1 MGRGPAAGCAA
12 WTRAEAREPPHPAA
26 GEGIR
31 SPVGAGGG
39 LVPGDGPECASGAG
53 LGGAVRG
60 PARGRS
66 GSVPGPGARRQ
77 RSNERASR
85 RNEEPY
91 EGSVYRQAD
100 DYDHGMPPYD
110 PSTFPPFAVTVD
122 LVVLTVRRHALC
134 ALVVRRGETPFQ
146 GRWALPGGF
155 VKADEDLGAAAAR
168 ELAEETGLCAQDP
181 AAPAIGNGA
190 HLEQLATYGDPER
203 DPRMRVVSVAHLA
216 LAPDLPAP
224 RAGGDANSA
233 RWAPVEDLLGPDGG
247 YGRDGEHQAP
257 LAFDHAKILADGVE
271 RARSK
276 IEYSSL
282 ATAFCPP
289 AFTVGELRRVYEAV
303 WGVVLDP
310 RNFHRK
316 VTGTPGFLVPA
327 GGTTTRQGG
336 RPAQLFRSGAATVLN
351 PPMLRP
357 EV

>member
-1 MGRGPAAGCAA
+1 M
-12 WTRAEAREPPHPAA
+12 
-26 GEGIR
+26 
-31 SPVGAGGG
+31 S
-39 LVPGDGPECASGAG
+39 
-53 LGGAVRG
+53 
-60 PARGRS
+60 
-66 GSVPGPGARRQ
+66 
-77 RSNERASR
+77 
-85 RNEEPY
+85 
-91 EGSVYRQAD
+91 
-100 DYDHGMPPYD
+100 PYD
-110 PSTFPPFAVTVD
+110 PSAFPPFAVTVD
-122 LVVLTVRRHALC
+122 LAVLTVRRHALC
-134 ALVVRRGETPFQ
+134 ALVVRRGEQPFQ

-155 VKADEDLGAAAAR
+155 VRADEDLATAAAR
-168 ELAEETGLCAQDP
+168 ELAEETGLSALSAP
-181 AAPAIGNGA
+181 TGHEPLAAAPGNGA
-190 HLEQLATYGDPER
+190 HLEQLATYGDPGR

-233 RWAPVEDLLGPDGG
+233 RWAPVESLLGHADSFA
-247 YGRDGEHQAP
+247 RDEDQAAP
-257 LAFDHAKILADGVE
+257 LAFDHGQILADGVE

-289 AFTVGELRRVYEAV
+289 EFTVGELRRVYEAV

-316 VTGTPGFLVPA
+316 VTGTPGFLVPS

-336 RPAQLFRSGAATVLN
+336 RPAQLFRAGGATVLN